1 MDLDERQR
9 LEEIAERFDAA
20 DDYDRH
26 YQRFFGTL
34 IADEL
39 GGKDVLELGCS
50 SGVMSA
56 ILLEHVRSLHMVDG
70 SATYIERAR
79 AKLHSA
85 KADFSVAMFEDFE
98 PPRSFDAIVCSHV
111 LEHVADPVA
120 ILRRA
125 RGWLAPDGVLY
136 AYVPNAHSVHRL
148 LGVAMGVVDSV
159 FTMSDRDRL
168 VGHRRI
174 YTPETLAADLRA
186 AGFEPGE
193 LHGVNLKPF
202 PNAQMAGLSD
212 ALIDGLL
219 RVGTMLPRNSA
230 DIYYACRPAEAAA

>member
-26 YQRFFGTL
+26 YQRFFGAL
-34 IADEL
+34 VADEVRA
-39 GGKDVLELGCS
+39 KDVLELGCS

-79 AKLHSA
+79 AKLRSP
-85 KADFSVAMFEDFE
+85 KASFIVALFEDFD
-98 PPRSFDAIVCSHV
+98 PLRSFDAIVCSHV
-111 LEHVADPVA
+111 LEHVADPVS

-148 LGVAMGVVDSV
+148 LGVAMGLAESV

-174 YTPETLAADLRA
+174 YTPETLAADIRA
-186 AGFEPGE
+186 AGLEPGE
-193 LHGVNLKPF
+193 LRGVNLKPF
-202 PNAQMAGLSD
+202 PNARMAGLPED
-212 ALIDGLL
+212 LIEGLL
-219 RVGTMLPRNSA
+219 RVGTMLPHNSA
-230 DIYYACRPAEAAA
+230 DIYYACRLPELAA